1 MAAISAIR
9 KHGVLLMVIIGFA
22 LLLFLL
28 TGLFDNNTLYR
39 MFSSEKFTMGEVD
52 GENVDQQYR
61 ELFEQ
66 NSALLKILN
75 KKSTFEEAE
84 TYQIHQLSWQ
94 QLVDEKVLD
103 KQLRSLGIYYT
114 DEMVEN
120 LINDAKASLR
130 TERPNQYLGAF
141 FQYIAE
147 MTGAENAQNIINSI
161 EDYKNREGA
170 EEIYAAYKAIERR
183 IVYEQK
189 MNIYFSFSQGAV
201 NFSDAIAQKLNSD
214 NQTAMTRL
222 LTVNPNAPVFK
233 DLVVNVDENEVEK
246 WYEEHDY
253 QYKIKENSRDIDIAI
268 FPIAPTAKDKQN
280 IADSVN
286 ILYQHF
292 VSAPVIDS
300 FNLRHYFSLV
310 DSTYHKK
317 GDQVVVN
324 GKNGYMAL
332 TVDALDTIIY
342 NTPVGVN
349 IAPYNYQDMMWF
361 FGKSF
366 GVAHRPD
373 SVLVAFLVVDFKS
386 AQNPK
391 SMRTAEQ
398 AKLETDSLQNLLKNN
413 QASVFSLLPNYLAG
427 RSASDTTT
435 WYEEKST
442 NNTLYDKLLKTPNG
456 GYYVDELPSAYV
468 IYQLLTRTQ
477 PLEKR
482 QYALYS
488 FDIKASDSTINSIKS
503 NANQL
508 AAASTS
514 ADKLVEEANKKGI
527 QLLKGIDVTSMAAT
541 ISQLTN
547 CRSVV
552 SWAYSDDIK
561 ENTISDVIKLDDRMF
576 VVAALRNIKEKGIP
590 DFEDVKDVVTND
602 YKAIKRVEKVE
613 EMVKGE
619 VTKGTSFANLASK
632 YGTTVSDS
640 VQLTFAGETYQNA
653 GVENSAI
660 GKIFTLPAD
669 RKMNVVS
676 GKNMVYVVAVFSYDK
691 VKPSEKL
698 QMEKSILRNM
708 LLGRNRNEMV
718 ILEGLKD
725 NIDIWDNRGRFYA
738 N

>member
-52 GENVDQQYR
+52 GENVDKQYR

-66 NSALLKILN
+66 NTALLKILN
-75 KKSTFEEAE
+75 NKSTFEEAE

-103 KQLRSLGIYYT
+103 KQLQALGIYYT

-141 FQYIAE
+141 FQYLAQI
-147 MTGAENAQNIINSI
+147 TGAENAQNIINSI
-161 EDYKNREGA
+161 EDYKNKEGA
-170 EEIYAAYKAIERR
+170 EEIYTAYKAIERR

-189 MNIYFSFSQGAV
+189 MNVYFSFSQGAV

-214 NQTAMTRL
+214 NQTAMTQL

-233 DLVVNVDENEVEK
+233 NLVINVDENEVEK

-253 QYKIKENSRDIDIAI
+253 RYKIKENSRDLDIAI

-286 ILYQHF
+286 VLYQQF
-292 VSAPVIDS
+292 VSAPAIDS
-300 FNLRHYFSLV
+300 FNLRQYFSLV

-324 GKNGYMAL
+324 GKNGYLAL

-349 IAPYNYQDMMWF
+349 IAPYNYQDMMWL

-366 GVAHRPD
+366 GSAKRPD
-373 SVLVAFLVVDFKS
+373 SLLVAFLVVDFKS
-386 AQNPK
+386 SQNPK
-391 SMRTAEQ
+391 STRTAEQ
-398 AKLETDSLQNLLKNN
+398 AKLEADSLQNLLNN
-413 QASVFSLLPNYLAG
+413 RQASVFSLLPNYLAG

-442 NNTLYDKLLKTPNG
+442 NKTLYDKLLKTPNG
-456 GYYVDELPSAYV
+456 GYYVDELQSAYV

-488 FDIKASDSTINSIKS
+488 FDIKASDSTINNIKS
-503 NANQL
+503 NATQL

-514 ADKLVEEANKKGI
+514 ADGLVDEANKKGV

-541 ISQLTN
+541 INQLTN
-547 CRSVV
+547 CRLVV

-561 ENTISDVIKLDDRMF
+561 ENAISDVIKLDDRMF
-576 VVAALRNIKEKGIP
+576 VVATLRNIKEKGIP

-619 VTKGTSFANLASK
+619 VAKGSSFAALASK

-640 VQLTFAGETYQNA
+640 VQLTFTGETYQNA
-653 GVENSAI
+653 GVENGAI

-669 RKMNVVS
+669 RKMQVVS
-676 GKNMVYVVAVFSYDK
+676 GKNMVYVVAVSSYQK
-691 VKPSEKL
+691 VKPSAKFITEKG
-698 QMEKSILRNM
+698 ILKNM

-718 ILEGLKD
+718 IIDGLKD

>member
-39 MFSSEKFTMGEVD
+39 IFSSEKFTMGEVD
-52 GENVDQQYR
+52 GENVDEQYR
-61 ELFEQ
+61 SLFEQ

-75 KKSTFEEAE
+75 NKNTFEESE
-84 TYQIHQLSWQ
+84 TYQIHQLTWQ
-94 QLVDEKVLD
+94 QLVDEKILD
-103 KQLRSLGIYYT
+103 KQLKALGLSYT

-120 LINDAKASLR
+120 LLNDAKASLR
-130 TERPNQYLGAF
+130 SERPNQYLGAF
-141 FQYIAE
+141 FQYLAQ

-161 EDYKNREGA
+161 EDYKDVEGA
-170 EEIYAAYKAIERR
+170 EELYIAYKAIERR

-189 MNIYFSFSQGAV
+189 MNLYFAFSQGAV
-201 NFSDAIAQKLNSD
+201 SFSDAIAQKLNND
-214 NQTAMTRL
+214 NQTAMSKL
-222 LTVNPNAPVFK
+222 LTINPTAPAFK
-233 DLVVNVDENEVEK
+233 NVKVDVEQDEVEK
-246 WYEEHDY
+246 WFEDHDY
-253 QYKIKENSRDIDIAI
+253 RYKIMENSRDIDIAI

-286 ILYQHF
+286 ALYQQF
-292 VSAPVIDS
+292 ASAPTIDS
-300 FNLRHYFSLV
+300 FNLNQYFSLI
-310 DSTYHKK
+310 DSNYHKK
-317 GDQVVVN
+317 GDQVVIN
-324 GKNGYMAL
+324 GKNGYSAL
-332 TVDALDTIIY
+332 TIDALDTIIFS
-342 NTPVGVN
+342 TPVGVN
-349 IAPYNYQDMMWF
+349 ITPYNYQDMMWF

-366 GVAHRPD
+366 GSEKRPD

-386 AQNPK
+386 PQNPK
-391 SMRTAEQ
+391 STRTAEQ
-398 AKLETDSLQNLLKNN
+398 AKLESDSLQNLLNTN

-427 RSASDTTT
+427 RSATDTTT
-435 WYEEKST
+435 WYEEKTT
-442 NNTLYDKLLKTPNG
+442 NKTLYDKLLKTPNG
-456 GYYVDELPSAYV
+456 GYYVDELQSAYV

-477 PLEKR
+477 ALEKR
-482 QYALYS
+482 QYALYG
-488 FDIKASDSTINSIKS
+488 FDIKASDSTIADIKAS
-503 NANQL
+503 ATQL

-514 ADKLVEEANKKGI
+514 ADALVNEANKRGV

-541 ISQLTN
+541 INQLTN
-547 CRSVV
+547 CRAIV

-561 ENTISDVIKLDDRMF
+561 KNAISDVIKLDDRMF
-576 VVAALRNIKEKGIP
+576 VVASLRNIKEKGIP

-602 YKAIKRVEKVE
+602 YKEIKRVEKIE
-613 EMVKGE
+613 KMVKDE
-619 VTKGTSFANLASK
+619 VAKGASLATLASK

-653 GVENSAI
+653 GVENGAI

-669 RKMNVVS
+669 RKLEVVS
-676 GKNMVYVVAVFSYDK
+676 GKNMVYVVSISSFQK

-698 QMEKSILRNM
+698 ITEKSILRNM

-718 ILEGLKD
+718 ILQGLKD
-725 NIDIWDNRGRFYA
+725 NIDIWDNRGRFYT

>member
-39 MFSSEKFTMGEVD
+39 IFSSEKFTMGEVD
-52 GENVDQQYR
+52 GENVDEQYR
-61 ELFEQ
+61 SLFEQ

-75 KKSTFEEAE
+75 NKNSFEESE
-84 TYQIHQLSWQ
+84 TYQIHQLTWQ

-103 KQLRSLGIYYT
+103 KQLKALGVFYT
-114 DEMVEN
+114 DEMIEN
-120 LINDAKASLR
+120 LLNDAKASLR
-130 TERPNQYLGAF
+130 SERPNQYLGAF
-141 FQYIAE
+141 FQYLAQ

-161 EDYKNREGA
+161 EDYKDVEGA
-170 EEIYAAYKAIERR
+170 EEIYTAYKAIERR

-189 MNIYFSFSQGAV
+189 MNLYFAFSQGAV
-201 NFSDAIAQKLNSD
+201 YFSDAIAQKLNSD
-214 NQTAMTRL
+214 NQTAMSQLVTI
-222 LTVNPNAPVFK
+222 NPAAPAFK
-233 DLVVNVDENEVEK
+233 NVKVDVKQDEVEN
-246 WYEEHDY
+246 WYEDHDY
-253 QYKIKENSRDIDIAI
+253 RYNIMENSRDIDIAI

-286 ILYQHF
+286 ALYQHF
-292 VSAPVIDS
+292 VSAPTIDS
-300 FNLRHYFSLV
+300 FNLHQYFSLI
-310 DSTYHKK
+310 DSNYHKK
-317 GDQVVVN
+317 GDQVVIN
-324 GKNGYMAL
+324 GKNGYSAL
-332 TVDALDTIIY
+332 TIDALDTIIFR
-342 NTPVGVN
+342 TPVGVN

-366 GVAHRPD
+366 GSEKRPD
-373 SVLVAFLVVDFKS
+373 SLLVAFLVVDFKS
-386 AQNPK
+386 PKNPK
-391 SMRTAEQ
+391 STRTAEQ
-398 AKLETDSLQNLLKNN
+398 AKLETDSLQNLLNSN

-435 WYEEKST
+435 WYEEKTT
-442 NNTLYDKLLKTPNG
+442 NKTLYDKLLKTPNG
-456 GYYVDELPSAYV
+456 GYYVDELQSAYV

-482 QYALYS
+482 QYALYG
-488 FDIKASDSTINSIKS
+488 FDIKASDSTIADIKS
-503 NANQL
+503 SATQL

-514 ADKLVEEANKKGI
+514 ADALVNEANKRGV

-541 ISQLTN
+541 INQLTN

-561 ENTISDVIKLDDRMF
+561 ENAISDVIKLDDRMF
-576 VVAALRNIKEKGIP
+576 VVASLRNIKEKGIP

-602 YKAIKRVEKVE
+602 YKEIKRVEKIE
-613 EMVKGE
+613 KMVKDE
-619 VTKGTSFANLASK
+619 VAKGASLAALASK

-640 VQLTFAGETYQNA
+640 VQLSFAGETFQNA
-653 GVENSAI
+653 GVENGAI

-669 RKMNVVS
+669 RKLEVVS
-676 GKNMVYVVAVFSYDK
+676 GKNMVYVVSLSSYQK
-691 VKPSEKL
+691 VKPSEKFTT
-698 QMEKSILRNM
+698 EKSILRNM

-718 ILEGLKD
+718 ILQGLKD
-725 NIDIWDNRGRFYA
+725 NIDIWDNRGRFYT